1 MKQQV
6 LYACTSNNQLITI
19 TVFGDKNNGI
29 CKITIEGAEL
39 PASSD
44 PISPYSKLLTTFQCR
59 PYNSTSVCQ
68 SIVTYITRM
77 L

>member
-6 LYACTSNNQLITI
+6 LHACTSNNQLITI

-29 CKITIEGAEL
+29 CKITMEGAEL
-39 PASSD
+39 PATSD
-44 PISPYSKLLTTFQCR
+44 PISPYSKLLTTFQGR
-59 PYNSTSVCQ
+59 PYNSMSVCQ
-68 SIVTYITRM
+68 SIVAYITRI

>member
-1 MKQQV
+1 M
-6 LYACTSNNQLITI
+6 
-19 TVFGDKNNGI
+19 
-29 CKITIEGAEL
+29 EGAEL

-44 PISPYSKLLTTFQCR
+44 PISPYSKLLTTFQGR
-59 PYNSTSVCQ
+59 PYNSISVCQ